1 MRAKVAIAAV
11 VGLTMCGATG
21 ARAQMSGVSHPDE
34 VIEIA
39 PDPAPAA
46 PPPAAKPSAYGA
58 PVVHAYEAPAA
69 PVPVAYAA
77 APSAPVAPRPM
88 GMGPAANTP
97 DIDAN
102 VVTEV
107 DGPHN
112 RLPEGTL
119 LKMRL
124 HQTLS
129 TLETKP
135 GANFDGELFEPV
147 VWDGKVLL
155 PVGTLVAGRVT
166 EVRGGHRISG
176 AASIHLLPTSL
187 TLPDGTHYTLRAQ
200 VIDTDMYKLVKV
212 DREGTISRRDHP
224 KETLAVLGG
233 VTGSGAVAGAV
244 FGGAPGALIGAGIG
258 AGVSTAWWL
267 KQDRQTA
274 LPADTKIIFSLTNS
288 LTIGAE

>member
-1 MRAKVAIAAV
+1 
-11 VGLTMCGATG
+11 
-21 ARAQMSGVSHPDE
+21 
-34 VIEIA
+34 
-39 PDPAPAA
+39 
-46 PPPAAKPSAYGA
+46 
-58 PVVHAYEAPAA
+58 
-69 PVPVAYAA
+69 
-77 APSAPVAPRPM
+77 M

-102 VVTEV
+102 VITEV
-107 DGPHN
+107 DGPRN

-129 TLETKP
+129 TVETKP
-135 GANFDGELFEPV
+135 GTNFDGELFEPV
-147 VWDGKVLL
+147 VWEGKVLL

-166 EVRGGHRISG
+166 EVRGGHRVSG
-176 AASIHLLPTSL
+176 AASIHLLPVSL
-187 TLPDGTHYTLRAQ
+187 TLPDGTHYALRAQ

-233 VTGSGAVAGAV
+233 VTGTGAVAGAV

-274 LPADTKIIFSLTNS
+274 LPADTKITFSLTS
-288 LTIGAE
+288 ALMVGAE